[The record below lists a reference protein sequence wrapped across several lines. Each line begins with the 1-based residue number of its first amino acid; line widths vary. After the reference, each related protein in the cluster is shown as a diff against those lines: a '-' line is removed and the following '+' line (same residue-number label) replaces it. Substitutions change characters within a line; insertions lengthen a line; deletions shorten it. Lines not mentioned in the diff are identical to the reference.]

1 MKRNNNDFSFS
12 LSNVFDEETEMFP
25 LMSNEDEEQIN
36 KEETPN
42 TLPILPLRNTVLFPG
57 VIIPITIGRDRS
69 INLIKESHRR

>member
-36 KEETPN
+36 KDLQGEY
-42 TLPILPLRNTVLFPG
+42 VG
-57 VIIPITIGRDRS
+57 
-69 INLIKESHRR
+69 